1 MTCRTKTSEYSWSL
15 LDPKPIIK
23 YVENCDEYIV
33 YWNGVVMSH
42 LMALNFAMES
52 YSIFATP
59 HMKKKIT
66 LNYEKIY
73 HANGFGHRDWDSIVH
88 PSSEIYNYHTGET
101 TKLAEEK
108 GRSAG
113 SYSKVY
119 RYLNRL
125 MYPHIKELSK
135 NITCAEMLG
144 LFNYDRAR
152 R

>member
-1 MTCRTKTSEYSWSL
+1 MTCRMKTSEYSWSL
-15 LDPKPIIK
+15 LDPKPILK
-23 YVENCDEYIV
+23 YVEHCDEYIV
-33 YWNGVVMSH
+33 YWNGVEMSH

-59 HMKKKIT
+59 HMRKMIT

-73 HANGFGHRDWDSIVH
+73 YANGFGHRDWDSIVH
-88 PSSEIYNYHTGET
+88 TTSVIHNFRTGET
-101 TKLAEEK
+101 TELDEGKD
-108 GRSAG
+108 RTAG

-119 RYLNRL
+119 RYLSRL
-125 MYPHIKELSK
+125 MYPHIKKLSK